1 VEYIC
6 KNTLHMKRLLL
17 LFSAL
22 SAALLFSNRSSA
34 QVPIVSKVLPKVI
47 IGVKLGA
54 NFQELSGSTW
64 DNAYKAGFTGGAFV
78 GVTKKKMGVQVEA
91 LVSSA
96 KFSAN
101 ESANSP
107 SVTFNNL
114 YLNVPV
120 LFEYK
125 LINRLWLQV
134 GPQFSDLV
142 STNNNDHINNAFKTS
157 DFGGALGLQVILPV
171 HLVAS
176 ARYILGFTNVNNLPG
191 ATGSWDN
198 RSIQLSIGF
207 RFL

>member
-1 VEYIC
+1 
-6 KNTLHMKRLLL
+6 MKRLVLL
-17 LFSAL
+17 TTL
-22 SAALLFSNRSSA
+22 SVALLFSNRSSA
-34 QVPIVSKVLPKVI
+34 QIPIVSKVLPKVI
-47 IGVKLGA
+47 IGVKVGA
-54 NFQELSGSTW
+54 NFQELNSKSL
-64 DNAYKAGFTGGAFV
+64 DNAYNAGFTGGVFV

-91 LVSSA
+91 LISSA
-96 KFSAN
+96 KFTAN
-101 ESANSP
+101 ESNP
-107 SVTFNNL
+107 NVTFNNL

-125 LINRLWLQV
+125 LVNRLWLQV

-176 ARYILGFTNVNNLPG
+176 ARYILGFTDVNNHGIPN
-191 ATGSWDN
+191 ATDTWNN
-198 RSIQLSIGF
+198 RSIQLSVGF